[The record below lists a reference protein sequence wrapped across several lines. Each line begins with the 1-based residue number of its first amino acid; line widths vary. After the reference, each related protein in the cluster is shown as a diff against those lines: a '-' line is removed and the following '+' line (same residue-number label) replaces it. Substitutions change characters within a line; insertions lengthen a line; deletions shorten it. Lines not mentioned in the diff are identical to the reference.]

1 MTYCGKRAPY
11 PLFIYM
17 EGKRALVVG
26 AGKVAE
32 RKIATLREY
41 GASVH
46 VVAPD
51 ATPKIQEWAH
61 AHLIQWTPR
70 AYESGD
76 ISDAFLVFAATSST
90 QVNKQVF
97 LDAEAHNC
105 LCNVVDVPVLCN
117 CIVPS
122 LMRRGDLQ
130 IAVSSGG
137 AAPTVAKHIRHALEV
152 QYPAYWEE
160 YVRVL
165 GELRTLIKQRVEGDA
180 VNRTPLFEAVAQAGL
195 EKRVEQGEQLDIYAL
210 YDEIVAPLLRRPAQ
224 GHHHVADCARERA
237 GKRVRERAGE
247 SAGERAAECASERAA
262 ERAFNYA
269 GDYAADRASNSAYDY
284 AGDYTNFEAL
294 TCDDFQEGSAR

>member
-137 AAPTVAKHIRHALEV
+137 AAPTVAKHIRHTLEA

-165 GELRTLIKQRVEGDA
+165 GELRTLL
-180 VNRTPLFEAVAQAGL
+180 NS
-195 EKRVEQGEQLDIYAL
+195 AL
-210 YDEIVAPLLRRPAQ
+210 RAMPSIVRLCLRRSRRQALKS
-224 GHHHVADCARERA
+224 ALNRA
-237 GKRVRERAGE
+237 NSLIFTRFTMKLSRLCCIVLNGGIVVRVLMPIPRM
-247 SAGERAAECASERAA
+247 
-262 ERAFNYA
+262 
-269 GDYAADRASNSAYDY
+269 
-284 AGDYTNFEAL
+284 
-294 TCDDFQEGSAR
+294 

>member
-61 AHLIQWTPR
+61 VHLIQWTPR

-137 AAPTVAKHIRHALEV
+137 AAPTVAKHIRHTLEA

-195 EKRVEQGEQLDIYAL
+195 EKRVEQGEQLDSYAL
-210 YDEIVAPLLRRPAQ
+210 YDEIVAPLLHSSER
-224 GHHHVADCARERA
+224 GHH
-237 GKRVRERAGE
+237 
-247 SAGERAAECASERAA
+247 
-262 ERAFNYA
+262 
-269 GDYAADRASNSAYDY
+269 RASFHA
-284 AGDYTNFEAL
+284 
-294 TCDDFQEGSAR
+294 DFQDANCANPQEGSAR

>member
-1 MTYCGKRAPY
+1 MHLKGESMTYCGKRAPY

-137 AAPTVAKHIRHALEV
+137 AAPTVAKHIRHTLEA

-195 EKRVEQGEQLDIYAL
+195 EKHVEQGEQLDIYAL
-210 YDEIVAPLLRRPAQ
+210 YDEIVAPLL
-224 GHHHVADCARERA
+224 H
-237 GKRVRERAGE
+237 
-247 SAGERAAECASERAA
+247 SSERGHR
-262 ERAFNYA
+262 RARFYA
-269 GDYAADRASNSAYDY
+269 DSQDVNCANS
-284 AGDYTNFEAL
+284 
-294 TCDDFQEGSAR
+294 QEGSAR